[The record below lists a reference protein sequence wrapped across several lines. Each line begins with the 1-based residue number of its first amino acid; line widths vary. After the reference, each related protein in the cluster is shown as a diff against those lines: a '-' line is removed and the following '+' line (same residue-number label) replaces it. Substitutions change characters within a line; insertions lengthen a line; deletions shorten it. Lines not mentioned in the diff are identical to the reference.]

1 MINAWSVVLLIAL
14 FAPAMLILN
23 GLIQRRRSA
32 IAVPGWL
39 SGSLALI
46 TVLAG
51 GALAFGVAF
60 GGLDAS
66 FLATLFVLGA
76 AELPIGLAVWF
87 LIERHAVAA
96 GAAHSFGVL
105 IVALGSLTA
114 VMVLFIPVL
123 PGQLALTQSTPT
135 LSASSPLPISLTRPV
150 SSPSPSPVSP
160 TATATVTQTPQPLA
174 TATPAASPTR
184 VRYATPTP
192 SPTLTP
198 FPACGATT
206 LYNVN
211 LRAEPALDAP
221 IMNVIPYQSVIE
233 VAGRDQAGAWWFAR
247 YDGEWGWLDG
257 SYLTLDTDCS
267 QAPVLAD

>member
-1 MINAWSVVLLIAL
+1 M
-14 FAPAMLILN
+14 
-23 GLIQRRRSA
+23 
-32 IAVPGWL
+32 
-39 SGSLALI
+39 
-46 TVLAG
+46 
-51 GALAFGVAF
+51 
-60 GGLDAS
+60 
-66 FLATLFVLGA
+66 
-76 AELPIGLAVWF
+76 WF
-87 LIERHAVAA
+87 LIERRAVAT

-105 IVALGSLTA
+105 VVALGGLTA

-123 PGQLALTQSTPT
+123 PGQLALTQATPT
-135 LSASSPLPISLTRPV
+135 LSVSSPMPVSPTRLV
-150 SSPSPSPVSP
+150 SSPSPVTPAPSATS
-160 TATATVTQTPQPLA
+160 TATQTPLPLV

-233 VAGRDQAGAWWFAR
+233 VAGRDQAGDWWFAR

-257 SYLTLDTDCS
+257 AYLTLDTDCS